1 MQAWLK
7 SRLRQRKVG
16 ANYIPTLDGLRAVA
30 ILLVIASHT
39 LDRYQYPTIVS
50 LGHVGVA
57 IFFALSGY
65 LITSR
70 LVEEYR
76 VTGRISLRNFYIR
89 RAFRILPPV
98 LFYLTTLWALS
109 WLGIVICSW
118 HAIQS
123 ALFLYANYADLD
135 GAGWRVGH
143 FWSLSV
149 EEHFYLLWPTLLI
162 VFGVRKGWRT
172 AAMLAIAISLW
183 RILDDRFNIIAQIF
197 NDPFLAHRSNR
208 TDLIADALL
217 WGCCLSFWL
226 RPPLR
231 ESLSPGRSTALA
243 IAAVGSIVG
252 ILFWNVNHMYIPLN
266 LLPTVLLA
274 AIIAAPNAA
283 IGRILE
289 HPVLRF
295 IGRLS
300 YSLYIW
306 QQLFL
311 GGPGPTLSHP
321 VALLAIFACALFSY
335 EVIEQP
341 CIQLGSRLCRKVLES
356 GQKSVALP
364 QTSKASFGME

>member
-1 MQAWLK
+1 MKAWSK
-7 SRLRQRKVG
+7 SRACQRKVG
-16 ANYIPTLDGLRAVA
+16 ANYIPTLDGIRAVA
-30 ILLVIASHT
+30 ILLVLASHIF
-39 LDRYQYPTIVS
+39 DGYRYPTVRS

-57 IFFALSGY
+57 IFFSLSGY

-70 LVEEYR
+70 LVEEYN

-89 RAFRILPPV
+89 RAFRILPPA

-109 WLGIVICSW
+109 WLRIVICSRR
-118 HAIQS
+118 AILS
-123 ALFLYANYADLD
+123 ALFLYANYADLE
-135 GAGWRVGH
+135 GTGWRAGH

-149 EEHFYLLWPTLLI
+149 EEHFYLLWPAFLI
-162 VFGVRKGWRT
+162 VLGVRKGWRT
-172 AAMLAIAISLW
+172 AAILAIAIGLW
-183 RILDDRFNIIAQIF
+183 RILDDHFHILAQIF
-197 NDPFLAHRSNR
+197 NDPFLAHDADR

-231 ESLSPGRSTALA
+231 ELLSPVRSTALA
-243 IAAVGSIVG
+243 IAAAGSIVG
-252 ILFWNVNHMYIPLN
+252 ILFWHVSHMQIPLN

-274 AIIAAPNAA
+274 AIVAAPNAA

-289 HPVLRF
+289 HSVLRF

-311 GGPGPTLSHP
+311 GGPVRHYLIRS
-321 VALLAIFACALFSY
+321 
-335 EVIEQP
+335 
-341 CIQLGSRLCRKVLES
+341 
-356 GQKSVALP
+356 LP
-364 QTSKASFGME
+364 